1 MRETLEFRGDLT
13 KIVATTILLDIGG
26 IPFVTRIS
34 TLTDGAAEG
43 SMLAAMFSGRH
54 NIEQDEK
61 DGSYF
66 IDRDSTHFET
76 GPEGPELED

>member
-1 MRETLEFRGDLT
+1 
-13 KIVATTILLDIGG
+13 
-26 IPFVTRIS
+26 
-34 TLTDGAAEG
+34 
-43 SMLAAMFSGRH
+43 MLAAMFSGRH